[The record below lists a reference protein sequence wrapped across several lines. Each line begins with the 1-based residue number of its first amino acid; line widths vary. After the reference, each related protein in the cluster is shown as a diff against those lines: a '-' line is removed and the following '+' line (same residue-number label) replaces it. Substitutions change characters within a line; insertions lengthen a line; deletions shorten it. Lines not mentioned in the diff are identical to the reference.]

1 MDNNQK
7 KIYMKPKERMY
18 QYPQVINNY
27 DINVKVNI
35 KKLNDN
41 NINIQNMNIAELLDQ
56 KLVNKNKRNKSLIN
70 DKNNIFSKTDN
81 NIKFLDEIKKK
92 QNIKKEGLY
101 NNMIQDLKNEF
112 REIKQKHK
120 VNKENKILNKEK
132 YNPIIRNYLFNE
144 NKIII
149 DKEQEN
155 YLVKRLERNHKS
167 LNNSF
172 KKKPNINNI
181 EETINQEFTLNQN
194 FLYNNY
200 NYKQFPGKL
209 EINKNKTQN
218 NFYQI
223 PNDYINYENEKT
235 KIKEQVKNKEKLQLE
250 NEQNLQNAI
259 IYMNNKKTKN
269 IKKKGFNLTNDFLN
283 NLDINDDNSFI
294 NLKEEN
300 PYLDLTLKNKIEIK
314 KKNSLT
320 NIIINNKQ
328 MKNYITSSNN
338 QKSIIEK
345 SNSYITKKSSSF
357 LDNTQKLNNKGI
369 DIDNDIEKIDI
380 NYTKVFVNKKMNS
393 KEKQNNEH
401 PKLLYLDRR
410 INKIKNQIINK
421 NFNNNNK
428 NIKKNIIIEKT
439 ISFSFIKDKIKKV
452 NERNELNLN
461 IINKIFKVQNNIIL
475 ELKQNQFIIKN
486 ELIKKYKE
494 IKDYK
499 NICFKL
505 LIYIKDNL
513 FKKNNNKKVRLIQN
527 QIIKE
532 NNILRKLF
540 INKPVNT
547 NSKNIIDRNAIN
559 DLNDRKIFYN
569 NFNKSKGKNNSEL
582 SSDNGR
588 INTFENNNNE
598 DKKRNKSFER
608 INNKNKKDKINQNNE
623 PKFKYINFREKKSK
637 YIDDSN
643 DNPNVKPGKKIK
655 YLVKDK
661 NNLSLT
667 FDKMESNNNI

>member
-27 DINVKVNI
+27 DVNVKVNI

-56 KLVNKNKRNKSLIN
+56 KLVNKNNRNKNLIN

-155 YLVKRLERNHKS
+155 YLVKRFEKNHKS

-194 FLYNNY
+194 YLYNNY
-200 NYKQFPGKL
+200 NYKQFPDKL

-314 KKNSLT
+314 AIIVPKN
-320 NIIINNKQ
+320 
-328 MKNYITSSNN
+328 
-338 QKSIIEK
+338 
-345 SNSYITKKSSSF
+345 KSS
-357 LDNTQKLNNKGI
+357 
-369 DIDNDIEKIDI
+369 
-380 NYTKVFVNKKMNS
+380 
-393 KEKQNNEH
+393 
-401 PKLLYLDRR
+401 
-410 INKIKNQIINK
+410 
-421 NFNNNNK
+421 
-428 NIKKNIIIEKT
+428 
-439 ISFSFIKDKIKKV
+439 
-452 NERNELNLN
+452 
-461 IINKIFKVQNNIIL
+461 
-475 ELKQNQFIIKN
+475 
-486 ELIKKYKE
+486 
-494 IKDYK
+494 
-499 NICFKL
+499 
-505 LIYIKDNL
+505 
-513 FKKNNNKKVRLIQN
+513 
-527 QIIKE
+527 
-532 NNILRKLF
+532 
-540 INKPVNT
+540 
-547 NSKNIIDRNAIN
+547 
-559 DLNDRKIFYN
+559 
-569 NFNKSKGKNNSEL
+569 
-582 SSDNGR
+582 
-588 INTFENNNNE
+588 
-598 DKKRNKSFER
+598 
-608 INNKNKKDKINQNNE
+608 
-623 PKFKYINFREKKSK
+623 
-637 YIDDSN
+637 
-643 DNPNVKPGKKIK
+643 
-655 YLVKDK
+655 
-661 NNLSLT
+661 
-667 FDKMESNNNI
+667 

>member
-27 DINVKVNI
+27 DVNVKVNI

-200 NYKQFPGKL
+200 NYKQFPDKL

-269 IKKKGFNLTNDFLN
+269 SKKKGFNFTNDFLN

-320 NIIINNKQ
+320 NIILNNKQ

-439 ISFSFIKDKIKKV
+439 ISFSFIKDK
-452 NERNELNLN
+452 N
-461 IINKIFKVQNNIIL
+461 
-475 ELKQNQFIIKN
+475 
-486 ELIKKYKE
+486 
-494 IKDYK
+494 
-499 NICFKL
+499 
-505 LIYIKDNL
+505 
-513 FKKNNNKKVRLIQN
+513 
-527 QIIKE
+527 
-532 NNILRKLF
+532 
-540 INKPVNT
+540 
-547 NSKNIIDRNAIN
+547 
-559 DLNDRKIFYN
+559 
-569 NFNKSKGKNNSEL
+569 
-582 SSDNGR
+582 
-588 INTFENNNNE
+588 
-598 DKKRNKSFER
+598 
-608 INNKNKKDKINQNNE
+608 
-623 PKFKYINFREKKSK
+623 
-637 YIDDSN
+637 
-643 DNPNVKPGKKIK
+643 
-655 YLVKDK
+655 
-661 NNLSLT
+661 
-667 FDKMESNNNI
+667 

>member
-27 DINVKVNI
+27 DVNVKVNI

-200 NYKQFPGKL
+200 NYKQFPDKL

-320 NIIINNKQ
+320 NIILNNKQ

-452 NERNELNLN
+452 NESNELNLN

-547 NSKNIIDRNAIN
+547 NSKNIDRNAIN